1 MASYKGYLLK
11 IKDKVFPNE
20 YIMWGSY
27 HSYDNQRSELKA
39 NRNAANLLVRQTSPN
54 FKTKI
59 EFETPKLWLNE
70 YEEIRNL
77 LNQGIVNSRERKIQV
92 TYWNSEELRYK
103 DAICYMPDIDY
114 QPNNLGNTLL
124 YDKMKLEFI
133 EY

>member
-59 EFETPKLWLNE
+59 EFIPLRMFLDAFFE
-70 YEEIRNL
+70 
-77 LNQGIVNSRERKIQV
+77 KI
-92 TYWNSEELRYK
+92 N
-103 DAICYMPDIDY
+103 
-114 QPNNLGNTLL
+114 
-124 YDKMKLEFI
+124 
-133 EY
+133 

>member
-1 MASYKGYLLK
+1 M
-11 IKDKVFPNE
+11 
-20 YIMWGSY
+20 GSY

-114 QPNNLGNTLL
+114 QPNNFGNTLL
-124 YDKMKLEFI
+124 YDQMKLEFI

>member
-11 IKDKVFPNE
+11 IKDKVFSNE

-124 YDKMKLEFI
+124 YDQMKLEFI